1 MNQGDLI
8 CKTAFLKTTTF
19 TMDMTTNYY
28 LHMNANKNINFCN
41 IVMSH
46 IAIEYNVSYAQVCE
60 I

>member
-1 MNQGDLI
+1 
-8 CKTAFLKTTTF
+8 
-19 TMDMTTNYY
+19 MDMTTNYY